1 MKIGFS
7 KRNLLHESPV
17 FYWHGSGIFSYLLYI
32 KNIYVLDFY
41 KNIRTLKYDLADV
54 LADENYFVDV
64 PPNWHVVVS
73 DITNSTE
80 AVATGRHGDV
90 NLIAA
95 GSLIAALNI
104 SKKLNTEIP
113 YFFGGDGG
121 TVLVPGAIVEKVIE
135 GLKAHSLNSLKN
147 FSLDLRIGHIPVD
160 EIRKAGYG
168 IRVAKVEIAKGFNK
182 TVLIGDGL
190 KYAEATIKKNYR
202 SDEIKK
208 EFKEADVEL
217 EALNMEGMECRWDK
231 VKPPDPQL
239 EVVCLLIEANDPKNQ
254 SAVYRDVLNKIE
266 EIYGAVEKRHP
277 ITMNRLKLKG
287 TIKKI
292 YREMMARYSKLKLGY
307 LAKTYF
313 TVLFGKLFFRFDLKL
328 KNIGAHNYLSELI
341 TFSEI
346 LTIDGRI
353 NTIIS
358 GTAENRILLLEYLKQ
373 EEESGQLIFGHH
385 VSSASIMTCYI
396 QNMNNKH
403 IHFIDGA
410 DGGYTEAAKEFKP
423 KARKLSRGTP

>member
-1 MKIGFS
+1 M
-7 KRNLLHESPV
+7 
-17 FYWHGSGIFSYLLYI
+17 
-32 KNIYVLDFY
+32 
-41 KNIRTLKYDLADV
+41 

-64 PPNWHVVVS
+64 PENWHVVVS

-80 AVATGRHGDV
+80 AVAAGRYGDV

-95 GSLIAALNI
+95 GSLIAALNV

-121 TVLVPGAIVEKVIE
+121 TVLVPADILEKVID

-147 FSLDLRIGHIPVD
+147 FSLDLRIGHISME
-160 EIRKAGYG
+160 EIRRAGFG
-168 IRVAKVEIAKGFNK
+168 IKLAKVEVAKGFNK
-182 TVLIGDGL
+182 TILIGDGL
-190 KYAEATIKKNYR
+190 KYAEDSIKKNYR
-202 SDEIKK
+202 ADRKK
-208 EFKEADVEL
+208 QLIESEDIDLTVL
-217 EALNMEGMECRWDK
+217 DMEGMECKWDK
-231 VKPPDPQL
+231 IKPPNPEL
-239 EVVCLLIEANDPKNQ
+239 EVVCLLIEAIDPKAQ
-254 SAVYRDVLNKIE
+254 SAVYRVVLNKID

-287 TIKKI
+287 SIKKV

-313 TVLFGKLFFRFDLKL
+313 TVLFGKLFFKFDMKL
-328 KNIGAHNYLSELI
+328 KNIRAHNYLSELI

-358 GTAENRILLLEYLKQ
+358 GTKENRILLLDYLKL
-373 EEESGQLIFGHH
+373 EEEKGQLIFGHH
-385 VSSASIMTCYI
+385 VSTASIMTCYI

-423 KARKLSRGTP
+423 KARRLK